1 MGEGKKSVGEVM
13 NELGTN
19 RATVSRHLR
28 VLRECSMVNG
38 ERDGVRVYYSLAD
51 DRVIEALDL
60 LRKVLASILAQRKVL
75 AEALEQ
81 DLRT

>member
-1 MGEGKKSVGEVM
+1 
-13 NELGTN
+13 
-19 RATVSRHLR
+19 
-28 VLRECSMVNG
+28 MVNG